1 MTWTNKECGQ
11 VHSEFHWVLREIET
25 ISLGKKFSEF
35 VMPSS
40 ELGPV
45 VTNIMISLNTWS
57 NKKFTHYNEIRWYF
71 KYSIFLYYVTSTHV
85 NIQHVC
91 NLLVSKV
98 WTNHSE
104 LAPTSAQSTR
114 WSLLFNCGWTLVD
127 LIFDLTL
134 VINFVRNRSKI

>member
-71 KYSIFLYYVTSTHV
+71 KYSIF
-85 NIQHVC
+85 
-91 NLLVSKV
+91 
-98 WTNHSE
+98 
-104 LAPTSAQSTR
+104 
-114 WSLLFNCGWTLVD
+114 
-127 LIFDLTL
+127 
-134 VINFVRNRSKI
+134 